1 MNWYK
6 NFWYFNIFS
15 FRLSIRIPAV
25 KDGIHKEEFLK
36 FQDTL
41 LSSFNLDSGYPDRFL
56 QYVTEIKYIIRRQNV
71 KDDSNK
77 AQEDLSQ
84 ELQKVMVHDNKKNKN
99 DADQAMEC
107 TSDQAENHKSTF
119 LDDLD

>member
-1 MNWYK
+1 M
-6 NFWYFNIFS
+6 
-15 FRLSIRIPAV
+15 
-25 KDGIHKEEFLK
+25 
-36 FQDTL
+36 
-41 LSSFNLDSGYPDRFL
+41 DSGYPDRFL

-107 TSDQAENHKSTF
+107 TSDQSENHKSTF